1 MKSGDKIMSKEVKIK
16 NSSLVVNISSM
27 GAEITSVKKGEKELI
42 WQADPS
48 VWKGHAPLLFP
59 ICGGLKD
66 DKFIYDGKEYIMPK
80 HGFARNS
87 EFEVETASKDN
98 ATFLLKSNE
107 ETRIFY
113 PFDFEL
119 RVIYSLIEN
128 ELTVTYD
135 IKNVTGG
142 EIYFSIGSHEAYSCP
157 NGIREWSVIFD
168 KEENLIATPVDGPLL
183 TYDENIL
190 AKNTRILPLKDEYF
204 EIDALVFLNLKS
216 RKLTLKNDKTGDE
229 IKLDFDGF
237 PYLLIWTKPNAKY
250 ICLEPWCGIPDFVD
264 GDFDITKK
272 KGIIRLVKG
281 ENTVRTHKILFR

>member
-16 NSSLVVNISSM
+16 NSSLAVTISSM

-66 DKFIYDGKEYIMPK
+66 DKFIYDGKEYIIAK

-98 ATFLLKSNE
+98 ATFLLKSND
-107 ETRIFY
+107 ETKKCY

-119 RVIYSLIEN
+119 RVIYSLKEN

-135 IKNVTGG
+135 IKNTTDGDM
-142 EIYFSIGSHEAYSCP
+142 YFSIGSHEAYSCP
-157 NGIREWSVIFD
+157 NGISEWSVIFD

-190 AKNTRILPLKDEYF
+190 AKSTRILLLKDEYF

-250 ICLEPWCGIPDFVD
+250 ICLEPWCGIPDYLD
-264 GDFDITKK
+264 SDFDITKK
-272 KGIIRLVKG
+272 KGIIRLQKG
-281 ENTVRTHKILFR
+281 ENAIRTHKILF

>member
-1 MKSGDKIMSKEVKIK
+1 MSKEVKIK
-16 NSSLVVNISSM
+16 NSSLAVTISSM

-66 DKFIYDGKEYIMPK
+66 DKFIYDGKEYIIAK

-98 ATFLLKSNE
+98 ATFLLKSND
-107 ETRIFY
+107 ETKKCY

-119 RVIYSLIEN
+119 RVIYSLKEN

-135 IKNVTGG
+135 IKNTTDGDM
-142 EIYFSIGSHEAYSCP
+142 YFSIGSHEAYSCP
-157 NGIREWSVIFD
+157 NGISEWSVIFD

-190 AKNTRILPLKDEYF
+190 AKSTRILLLKDEYF

-250 ICLEPWCGIPDFVD
+250 ICLEPWCGIPDYLD
-264 GDFDITKK
+264 SDFDITKK
-272 KGIIRLVKG
+272 KGIIRLGKG
-281 ENTVRTHKILFR
+281 ENTIRTHKILFW

>member
-1 MKSGDKIMSKEVKIK
+1 MSKEVKIQ
-16 NSSLVVNISSM
+16 NSSLAVTISSI

-42 WQADPS
+42 WQADPT

-66 DKFIYDGKEYIMPK
+66 DKFIYDGKEYIIAK

-98 ATFLLKSNE
+98 ATFLLKSND
-107 ETRIFY
+107 ETKKCY

-119 RVIYSLIEN
+119 RVIYSLKEN

-135 IKNVTGG
+135 IKNTTDGDM
-142 EIYFSIGSHEAYSCP
+142 YFSIGSHEAYSCP
-157 NGIREWSVIFD
+157 GGINEWSVIFD
-168 KEENLIATPVDGPLL
+168 KEEDLIATPVDGPLL
-183 TYDENIL
+183 TYDENVL
-190 AKNTRILPLKDEYF
+190 AKNTRILPLKDGYF

-264 GDFDITKK
+264 SDFDITKK
-272 KGIIRLVKG
+272 NGIIHQKKG
-281 ENTVRTHKILFR
+281 EGTNRTHKILF

>member
-1 MKSGDKIMSKEVKIK
+1 MSKEVKIK
-16 NSSLVVNISSM
+16 NSSLVVSISTM

-42 WQADPS
+42 WQADPA

-66 DKFIYDGKEYIMPK
+66 DKFIYGGKAYTIPK

-87 EFEVETASKDN
+87 EFEVEAQSEN
-98 ATFLLKSNE
+98 SATFLLKSNND
-107 ETRIFY
+107 TKKCY

-135 IKNVTGG
+135 IKNTTDGDM
-142 EIYFSIGSHEAYSCP
+142 YFSIGSHEAYSCP
-157 NGIREWSVIFD
+157 DGISEWSVIFD
-168 KEENLIATPVDGPLL
+168 KEEDLIATPVDGPLL
-183 TYDENIL
+183 TYDENTL

-216 RKLTLKNDKTGDE
+216 RKLTLKNDRTGYK
-229 IKLDFDGF
+229 IKLDFDSF

-250 ICLEPWCGIPDFVD
+250 ICIEPWCGIPDFVD
-264 GDFDITKK
+264 SSFDITKK
-272 KGIIRLVKG
+272 KGIIRLEKN
-281 ENTVRTHKILFR
+281 ESTIRTHKILF

>member
-1 MKSGDKIMSKEVKIK
+1 MSKEIQIK
-16 NSSLVVNISSM
+16 SNSLEVSISSM

-42 WQADPS
+42 WQADPL

-66 DKFIYDGKEYIMPK
+66 DKFIYGGKEYFMPK

-87 EFEVETASKDN
+87 EFEVEAQSEN
-98 ATFLLKSNE
+98 SATFLLKSNY
-107 ETRIFY
+107 ETKKCY

-128 ELTVTYD
+128 ELTVTYN
-135 IKNVTGG
+135 IKNFTDGDM
-142 EIYFSIGSHEAYSCP
+142 YFSIGSHEAYSCP
-157 NGIREWSVIFD
+157 DGISEWSVIFD
-168 KEENLIATPVDGPLL
+168 KEEDLIATPVDGPFL

-190 AKNTRILPLKDEYF
+190 AKSTRILPLKDEYF

-216 RKLTLKNDKTGDE
+216 RKLTLKNDRTGYE
-229 IKLDFDGF
+229 IGLDFDGF

-250 ICLEPWCGIPDFVD
+250 ICLEPWCGIPDFLD
-264 GDFDITKK
+264 SNFDITKK
-272 KGIIRLVKG
+272 KGIIRLEKN
-281 ENTVRTHKILFR
+281 ESTTRTHKILF

>member
-1 MKSGDKIMSKEVKIK
+1 MSKEIK
-16 NSSLVVNISSM
+16 ISSESLKVTISTM
-27 GAEITSVKKGEKELI
+27 GAEITSVKKGKKELI

-87 EFEVETASKDN
+87 EFEVETVSEDS
-98 ATFLLKSNE
+98 ATFLLKSND
-107 ETRIFY
+107 ETKKCY

-119 RVIYSLIEN
+119 RVIYSLKEN

-135 IKNVTGG
+135 IKNTTDGSM
-142 EIYFSIGSHEAYSCP
+142 YFSIGAHEAYSCP
-157 NGIREWSVIFD
+157 NGIGEWSVIFEKD
-168 KEENLIATPVDGPLL
+168 EDLIATPVDGPLL
-183 TYDENIL
+183 TYDENVIL
-190 AKNTRILPLKDEYF
+190 KNSRILPLKDEYF
-204 EIDALVFLNLKS
+204 EIDALVFQNLKS
-216 RKLTLKNDKTGDE
+216 RKLTLKNDKTDYE

-250 ICLEPWCGIPDFVD
+250 ICIEPWYGIPDFL
-264 GDFDITKK
+264 GSDFDITKK
-272 KGIIRLVKG
+272 KGIIRLGKG
-281 ENTVRTHKILFR
+281 ENTVRTHKIMF

>member
-1 MKSGDKIMSKEVKIK
+1 MSKEVKIK
-16 NSSLVVNISSM
+16 NSSLAVTISSM

-66 DKFIYDGKEYIMPK
+66 DKFIYDGKEYIIAK

-98 ATFLLKSNE
+98 ATFLLKSND
-107 ETRIFY
+107 ETKKCY

-119 RVIYSLIEN
+119 RVIYSLKEN

-135 IKNVTGG
+135 IKNTTDGDM
-142 EIYFSIGSHEAYSCP
+142 YFSIGSHEAYSCP
-157 NGIREWSVIFD
+157 NGISEWSVIFD

-190 AKNTRILPLKDEYF
+190 AKSTRILLLKDEYF

-250 ICLEPWCGIPDFVD
+250 ICLEPWCGIPDYLD
-264 GDFDITKK
+264 SDFDITKK
-272 KGIIRLVKG
+272 KGIIRLQKG
-281 ENTVRTHKILFR
+281 ENAIRTHKILF

>member
-1 MKSGDKIMSKEVKIK
+1 MSKEVKIK
-16 NSSLVVNISSM
+16 NSSLAVTISSM

-42 WQADPS
+42 WQADPN

-59 ICGGLKD
+59 ICGGLKEY
-66 DKFIYDGKEYIMPK
+66 KFIYGGKSYIMPK

-87 EFEVETASKDN
+87 EFEVETVKENS
-98 ATFLLKSNE
+98 ATFLLRSND
-107 ETRIFY
+107 ETRKCY

-135 IKNVTGG
+135 IKNTTDGDM
-142 EIYFSIGSHEAYSCP
+142 YFSIGSHEAYSCP
-157 NGIREWSVIFD
+157 DGISEWSVIFD
-168 KEENLIATPVDGPLL
+168 KEEDLIATPVDGPLL
-183 TYDENIL
+183 TYDENVL

-204 EIDALVFLNLKS
+204 EIDALVFQNLKS
-216 RKLTLKNDKTGDE
+216 RKLTLKNDKIGYQ
-229 IKLDFDGF
+229 IGLDFDGF

-264 GDFDITKK
+264 SSFDITKK
-272 KGIIRLVKG
+272 KGIICLRKG
-281 ENTVRTHKILFR
+281 ENATRTHKILF